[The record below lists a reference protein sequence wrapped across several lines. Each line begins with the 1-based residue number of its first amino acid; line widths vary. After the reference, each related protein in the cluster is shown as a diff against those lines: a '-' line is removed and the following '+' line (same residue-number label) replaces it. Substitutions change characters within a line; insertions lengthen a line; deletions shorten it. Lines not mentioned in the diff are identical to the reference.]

1 MDLLVF
7 KPSTSDVK
15 ASQIGR
21 VPSME
26 ERGENPT
33 QKDTL
38 KHDIVTG
45 MGSLSLALSLGKVL
59 FVWSIFRFM
68 YIQNLKKKEHISL
81 KFLYILKFVK
91 LPAHVAYVITSL
103 F

>member
-1 MDLLVF
+1 MF

-26 ERGENPT
+26 ERGENTT

-59 FVWSIFRFM
+59 FV
-68 YIQNLKKKEHISL
+68 
-81 KFLYILKFVK
+81 
-91 LPAHVAYVITSL
+91 
-103 F
+103 

>member
-45 MGSLSLALSLGKVL
+45 MGSLSLALSLGRYCLSNGCSDVRITYKL
-59 FVWSIFRFM
+59 ISKTF
-68 YIQNLKKKEHISL
+68 LKKNKGTLLL
-81 KFLYILKFVK
+81 KNVKYIC
-91 LPAHVAYVITSL
+91 TTQET
-103 F
+103 